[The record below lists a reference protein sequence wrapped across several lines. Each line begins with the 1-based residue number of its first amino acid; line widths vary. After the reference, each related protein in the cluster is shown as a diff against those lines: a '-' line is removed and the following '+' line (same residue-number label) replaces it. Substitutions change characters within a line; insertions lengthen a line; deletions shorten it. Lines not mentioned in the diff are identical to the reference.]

1 MTEWINLKG
10 KKEQQRKAYL
20 LGAKL
25 LPLTGNLG
33 NLVLGN
39 WRIHEFDVQGKG
51 KGYVLFI

>member
-1 MTEWINLKG
+1 VDKFERKKG
-10 KKEQQRKAYL
+10 TTKKRKAYL